1 MTRIAVTGAQ
11 GYIGRHVVASL
22 EKRGHDVLRII
33 HPAST
38 GTDENVV
45 KLDILN
51 ASSQELSTALEG
63 VESVVHLAWQA
74 GFNHND
80 PSHLQNVMGHIEFIN
95 NLASA
100 GIKDISI
107 AGTMHEIGYHVG
119 EVNENTACNP
129 TNPYGIA
136 KNFLRQV
143 CFNLASKN
151 ELSIKWL
158 RMYYITGDDRH
169 SNSIFTKILLAEDEG
184 KKTFPLNSG
193 EMLYDFI
200 NVEELGLQI
209 ATAALQ
215 NEVTGIINCCSGKPV
230 SLRTAVERFIKENGL
245 SIKPEYN
252 VFPSRSY
259 DSPAVWGGSQKIQK
273 IMNLNK

>member
-22 EKRGHDVLRII
+22 EERGHDVLRII

-151 ELSIKWL
+151 DLSIKWL

>member
-151 ELSIKWL
+151 DLSIKWL

>member
-33 HPAST
+33 HPSST

-151 ELSIKWL
+151 DLSIKWL